1 MTYKKKKLFTPGP
14 TEIPKIVF
22 MAMSEIEHHRTSQ
35 FEKKVQEIQKGLQ
48 YIFQTTQPVI
58 SLVSTGTGAMEAAIT
73 NLFSPG
79 EKVLVIDGGKF
90 GERWA
95 EISKTYGLEVITL
108 KVPWGQALKMDE
120 FKKSFSEHNDIA
132 GVLVQASETST
143 GVAHP
148 IYDMARFL
156 QDKKTQRVDTLFV
169 VDAISAL
176 VTMNLPF
183 DEWKI
188 DAMVAGSQKG
198 FMLPP
203 GLSFIALS
211 QKAWDKAASSKLPKY
226 YFDLIKE
233 KACLEKN
240 TTAYTT
246 AVTLMLGLK
255 KALELLK
262 EEGLENI
269 FKRYARFSQATQT
282 CIQEWGLEVFPEI
295 GAPGMVAVVSP
306 QNVKSSTIVK
316 ALREK
321 FDMTI
326 AAGQAEMK
334 DKIFRIS
341 YMGDIDASDILYLL
355 KSLEKVLQELNIPIN
370 TTRALK
376 KAQKILNS

>member
-1 MTYKKKKLFTPGP
+1 MTNKKKKLFTPGP
-14 TEIPKIVF
+14 TEIPQSVF
-22 MAMSEIEHHRTSQ
+22 QAMSEIEHHRTSQ

-48 YIFQTTQPVI
+48 YIFQTKQPVI

-73 NLFSPG
+73 NLFNPG
-79 EKVLVIDGGKF
+79 DKVLVIDGGKF
-90 GERWA
+90 GERWV

-108 KVPWGQALKMDE
+108 KVEWGKAVHIQE
-120 FKKSFSEHNDIA
+120 FKNRFSEHTNIA

-148 IYDMARFL
+148 IHEIACFL
-156 QDKKTQRVDTLFV
+156 QTKKDTLLV

-176 VTMNLPF
+176 VTMHLPF

-188 DAMVAGSQKG
+188 DTMVAGSQKG

-211 QKAWDKAASSKLPKY
+211 QKAWEKAARSKLPKY

-233 KACLEKN
+233 KKCLEQN

-255 KALELLK
+255 KALDLLQQ
-262 EEGLENI
+262 EGLENI
-269 FKRYARFSQATQT
+269 FKRYERFSQATQT
-282 CIQEWGLEVFPEI
+282 CIQEWGLEVFAEKP
-295 GAPGMVAVVSP
+295 APGMIAVVSP
-306 QNVKSSTIVK
+306 KNVKGSTIVK
-316 ALREK
+316 ALKEK
-321 FDMTI
+321 FDITI

-341 YMGDIDASDILYLL
+341 YMGDINGDDVLYLL
-355 KSLEKVLQELNIPIN
+355 KSLEKVLQELNIPVN
-370 TTRALK
+370 TTNALK

>member
-1 MTYKKKKLFTPGP
+1 MTKKKKLFTPGP
-14 TEIPKIVF
+14 TEIPKVVF
-22 MAMSEIEHHRTSQ
+22 TAMSDIEHHRTSQ

-48 YIFQTTQPVI
+48 YIFQTKQPVI
-58 SLVSTGTGAMEAAIT
+58 SLVSTGTGAMEAAVT

-79 EKVLVIDGGKF
+79 DKVLVIDGGKF
-90 GERWA
+90 GERWG

-108 KVPWGQALKMDE
+108 KVEWGQAVKIEE
-120 FKKSFSEHNDIA
+120 FKKKFSEHNDIA

-148 IYDMARFL
+148 IREMARFL
-156 QDKKTQRVDTLFV
+156 QDKKDTLFV

-176 VTMNLPF
+176 VTMPLPF

-211 QKAWDKAASSKLPKY
+211 QKAWDKAAVAKLPKY
-226 YFDLIKE
+226 YFDLRKE
-233 KACLEKN
+233 KKCVEQN

-255 KALELLK
+255 KALRLLQ
-262 EEGLENI
+262 EEGLKNI
-269 FKRYARFSQATQT
+269 FKRYERFSQASQV
-282 CIQEWGLEVFPEI
+282 CIQEWGLEIFAEKP
-295 GAPGMVAVVSP
+295 APGMIAVVSP
-306 QNVKSSTIVK
+306 HNIKGTTIVK
-316 ALREK
+316 ALKEK
-321 FDMTI
+321 FDITI

-334 DKIFRIS
+334 DKIFRLS
-341 YMGDIDASDILYLL
+341 YMGDIEARDVLYLL

-370 TTRALK
+370 TTSALK

>member
-1 MTYKKKKLFTPGP
+1 
-14 TEIPKIVF
+14 
-22 MAMSEIEHHRTSQ
+22 
-35 FEKKVQEIQKGLQ
+35 
-48 YIFQTTQPVI
+48 
-58 SLVSTGTGAMEAAIT
+58 
-73 NLFSPG
+73 
-79 EKVLVIDGGKF
+79 
-90 GERWA
+90 
-95 EISKTYGLEVITL
+95 
-108 KVPWGQALKMDE
+108 MDE
-120 FKKSFSEHNDIA
+120 FKKRFSEHANVA

-156 QDKKTQRVDTLFV
+156 QDKPHTLFI

-226 YFDLIKE
+226 YFDLVKE

-255 KALELLK
+255 KALRLLQ

-269 FKRYARFSQATQT
+269 FKRYAHFSHATQT
-282 CIQEWGLEVFPEI
+282 CIQEWGLEIFAEK

-306 QNVKSSTIVK
+306 QNVKI
-316 ALREK
+316 
-321 FDMTI
+321 
-326 AAGQAEMK
+326 G
-334 DKIFRIS
+334 
-341 YMGDIDASDILYLL
+341 
-355 KSLEKVLQELNIPIN
+355 
-370 TTRALK
+370 RAHV
-376 KAQKILNS
+376 